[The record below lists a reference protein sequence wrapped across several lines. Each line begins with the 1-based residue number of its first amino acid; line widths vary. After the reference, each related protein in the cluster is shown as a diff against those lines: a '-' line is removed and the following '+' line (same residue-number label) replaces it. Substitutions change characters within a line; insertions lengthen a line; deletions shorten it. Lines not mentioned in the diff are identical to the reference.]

1 LKVQPKPP
9 RRTGRPLLPL
19 SVRFDEG
26 VMRPPPAVSHAA
38 RRHFEQELGE
48 RLRRWCDSHAG
59 DGRSPFFQPRVL
71 PEMARPLAVAALV
84 GGPAE
89 SIAAAVAAFALELD
103 GTDRMD
109 RIGFARSLLL
119 RAGVKVADCCW
130 WRRRRHDDPWDS
142 GYLRHDPAAV
152 ARLDAFLPRRA
163 TFLVA
168 QDMAAPTLRKAVVT
182 LRHRQ
187 ALYAHPVRLLVLGPS
202 LAAGLEPLDI
212 IEPPGSAA

>member
-1 LKVQPKPP
+1 
-9 RRTGRPLLPL
+9 
-19 SVRFDEG
+19 
-26 VMRPPPAVSHAA
+26 MRPPPALSHFA
-38 RRHFEQELGE
+38 RQHFERELGE
-48 RLRRWCDSHAG
+48 RLRQWCDSHAG
-59 DGRSPFFQPRVL
+59 DGRSPLFRPRLL

-89 SIAAAVAAFALELD
+89 SIAAAVASFALAID

-109 RIGFARSLLL
+109 RIGFARSLLF
-119 RAGVKVADCCW
+119 RAGVKAADCCW
-130 WRRRRHDDPWDS
+130 WRRRRPGDPWDS

-187 ALYAHPVRLLVLGPS
+187 GLFAHPVRLLVLGTT

-212 IEPPGSAA
+212 IEPPGSGT